1 MTVIKNSEMMVQNNT
16 DGDLNTDPF
25 APLYIDDIM
34 EKLAKG
40 REQNQNGEGI
50 PFEEAMKK
58 LGRENHFI
66 D

>member
-1 MTVIKNSEMMVQNNT
+1 MELKKNV
-16 DGDLNTDPF
+16 GCDLKDSPF
-25 APLYIDDIM
+25 ASLSADDIM

-40 REQNQNGEGI
+40 KEQNQNGEGI

-58 LGRENHFI
+58 IGHENHFI